1 MNYAAVDL
9 GTNSCRLLIARI
21 DSEHR
26 LKPVYRDI
34 VTTRIGEG
42 LNETGKISLPA
53 IQRTAQA
60 LKKFQGI
67 IDQYEATACRAVAT
81 SAAREASNQEY
92 FSESVGP
99 FIDVPIE
106 IISGEDEAWLTYNG
120 VQRGLGIDTSPL
132 VVDPGGGS
140 TEFILVNDN
149 PLLLSLKLGA
159 VRAAEAGMGRKEIE
173 DELQILYEHKRRL
186 AGHPLVIVG
195 GTATTL
201 AAVKMQMTIYEPD
214 RVHGYTLTR
223 LEVNDLC
230 RRMWISTLEERRQMA
245 GVQPERADIIPQGA
259 LIVSSIMNILEAE
272 SMVVSESD
280 LLEGLIWGLAG

>member
-186 AGHPLVIVG
+186 AGYPLVIVG